1 MVVVLDR
8 VSRSNSL
15 KIPKELEIVVDK
27 LNSKEDYKAV
37 QEAML
42 TYENK
47 KFDSE
52 TISHDLDKDLNIINK
67 IPSNASELM
76 VITVIK
82 KLFFYIA
89 LVTEKSP
96 KKFRVVFVNRMQN
109 HVLDALEDLLKAN
122 FIRMNS
128 IDKKQ
133 RRENFQQD
141 AIVKLKM
148 VGYISMISESVGC
161 ILPKQYKQISLQTA
175 EAINLIA
182 AWKKSDDVRWKNINK
197 GF

>member
-1 MVVVLDR
+1 MDR
-8 VSRSNSL
+8 VSRGNSL
-15 KIPKELEIVVDK
+15 KIPKDLEIIVDK
-27 LNSKEDYKAV
+27 LNSKEDYLAV

-47 KFDSE
+47 RFNPKNINQDF
-52 TISHDLDKDLNIINK
+52 DKDLDIINK

-89 LVTEKSP
+89 LITEKSP
-96 KKFRVVFVNRMQN
+96 KKYRVVFVNRMQN

-128 IDKKQ
+128 LEKKQ
-133 RRENFQQD
+133 SRENFQQD

-148 VGYISMISESVGC
+148 VGYISMIAENVGC

-175 EAINLIA
+175 ETINLIA
-182 AWKKSDDVRWKNINK
+182 AWKKSDDARWKNINK